1 MVDVN
6 TAAEPVAGYV
16 LVHRKVLNK
25 LGISDSVVDTIA
37 AQSASEQHEFNDE
50 SPFCVKC
57 GSTGEDSVQPVA
69 HILPRMLKILKFK
82 SMPVPV
88 DPLPYDNG
96 EEKTVPLYTTPPATQ
111 SALTAALSDCR
122 IVEYSSPDSRTMNA
136 WANDIDTTE
145 SGAYGICLAAV
156 EAVESLVA
164 VRRAETLTG
173 ADWYVA
179 PIGTDPQD
187 LELCFRLEV
196 SGVDAGG
203 KSVVDARLR
212 QKVEQTR
219 KGNSNVPAIAS
230 VVGFKELTVAIQRV
244 GDSQ

>member
-1 MVDVN
+1 MDG
-6 TAAEPVAGYV
+6 TEKPRLLIEGLHERHAGLTPALGGTFSEAARVCLSRHHQSPVE
-16 LVHRKVLNK
+16 L
-25 LGISDSVVDTIA
+25 SIA
-37 AQSASEQHEFNDE
+37 N
-50 SPFCVKC
+50 PNL
-57 GSTGEDSVQPVA
+57 VA
-69 HILPRMLKILKFK
+69 H
-82 SMPVPV
+82 
-88 DPLPYDNG
+88 
-96 EEKTVPLYTTPPATQ
+96 
-111 SALTAALSDCR
+111 

>member
-111 SALTAALSDCR
+111 AEPVIPAGFALVPIRATAAMVEAFSEEGWEWANVLAAAEAVTEGEYEAALEGTPPATQADNWNEVEAYQAALTAALGALKRLAKRDGWKPF
-122 IVEYSSPDSRTMNA
+122 VTED
-136 WANDIDTTE
+136 ANDQWKP
-145 SGAYGICLAAV
+145 
-156 EAVESLVA
+156 
-164 VRRAETLTG
+164 AE
-173 ADWYVA
+173 
-179 PIGTDPQD
+179 QD
-187 LELCFRLEV
+187 GL
-196 SGVDAGG
+196 D
-203 KSVVDARLR
+203 
-212 QKVEQTR
+212 
-219 KGNSNVPAIAS
+219 AIAQLEAL
-230 VVGFKELTVAIQRV
+230 GE
-244 GDSQ
+244 